1 MGLQTTDGG
10 TRFDGAWADFCVGRK
25 AWGYRADQ
33 LLTTHPV
40 AGEVPDNRSGLL
52 NFDGICYAK
61 GASALRQLMASVGA
75 HLNLDQVTLDI
86 ECPMEDSQNIDI
98 VVWLDEVSYPVVS
111 VKKYSDFAWVD
122 ELVPLPDLGMIL
134 E

>member
-1 MGLQTTDGG
+1 MVVRPAGRNWGL
-10 TRFDGAWADFCVGRK
+10 
-25 AWGYRADQ
+25 
-33 LLTTHPV
+33 PV
-40 AGEVPDNRSGLL
+40 VPLNERDDRNGLA
-52 NFDGICYAK
+52 CA
-61 GASALRQLMASVGA
+61 QLMASVGA

>member
-1 MGLQTTDGG
+1 
-10 TRFDGAWADFCVGRK
+10 
-25 AWGYRADQ
+25 
-33 LLTTHPV
+33 
-40 AGEVPDNRSGLL
+40 
-52 NFDGICYAK
+52 
-61 GASALRQLMASVGA
+61 
-75 HLNLDQVTLDI
+75 
-86 ECPMEDSQNIDI
+86 MEDSQNIDI